1 MIKINSIQM
10 SAQNLPH
17 TFLGMYG
24 MTEMRES
31 LLKVDKIQSLC
42 SSDIEYKTIIPSTNL
57 D

>member
-1 MIKINSIQM
+1 M
-10 SAQNLPH
+10 SPQNLPH